1 MVHDRGGAQ
10 GGPRTFS
17 CSGTAPT
24 KDDAKGEVERSY
36 AQLVAASP
44 TSRAYWLK
52 RSAELRG
59 RMEQRPRESR

>member
-10 GGPRTFS
+10 GGPRDVFLLRH
-17 CSGTAPT
+17 GPT

-52 RSAELRG
+52 RSAE
-59 RMEQRPRESR
+59 